1 MRCVLVNEPSY
12 SATCAD
18 GKKKTSVLMSAG
30 LTLPLFTSG
39 ADCQNVA
46 LSVTQLSLTTSHSS
60 LAMPRGSV
68 HRLEVRH
75 HEPGRPY
82 PTPSRA
88 RLRRQPLSQIPVG
101 LQRGRMR
108 HVAVNQ

>member
-39 ADCQNVA
+39 AACQKVA

-60 LAMPRGSV
+60 LAMPRRSSSALSDVAGFWPMQSMPFT
-68 HRLEVRH
+68 R
-75 HEPGRPY
+75 PSFMATNIGRCEWSPRILGCQ
-82 PTPSRA
+82 S
-88 RLRRQPLSQIPVG
+88 
-101 LQRGRMR
+101 
-108 HVAVNQ
+108 